1 MTYKIDEVLISTVI
15 SGEGNQCF
23 TSAVQRRGREFSQAV
38 IYDKEG
44 ITVAE
49 DVYGDDFLQEEGAS

>member
-1 MTYKIDEVLISTVI
+1 MSCKIDEVLISTVI

-23 TSAVQRRGREFSQAV
+23 TSAVQGGGREVSQAV